1 MKRTLCNKTLGWFS
15 ALVMVS
21 SLGFGNPSD
30 ATNLS
35 GIIHDHTAVTA
46 GSWELQGEYSL
57 KTKGNGKA
65 DFSAIL
71 TMERS
76 DYWALTSGSDPN
88 ARSAHTHHV
97 TLADGTVT
105 PITGGFEVSGMAAI
119 TANGNVA
126 PFGLYSPV
134 VIDITGGDT
143 VTLSNIKVTF
153 QGAAAGHFG
162 SAPLSG
168 AVRLCNDADCHRQAE
183 ELRDGRGVSRVR

>member
-1 MKRTLCNKTLGWFS
+1 MKKTLCKKTLWWISG
-15 ALVMVS
+15 LVMVS
-21 SLGFGNPSD
+21 SLGFGNPQ
-30 ATNLS
+30 ATNIS
-35 GIIHDHTAVTA
+35 GIIHDHTAVSA
-46 GSWELQGEYSL
+46 GSWELQGEYSM

-76 DYWALTSGSDPN
+76 DYWAMTSGSDPN
-88 ARSAHTHHV
+88 ARSAHTHHI
-97 TLADGTVT
+97 TLVDGTVT

-119 TANGNVA
+119 TANGNAA

-162 SAPLSG
+162 TLPLSG
-168 AVRLCNDADCHRQAE
+168 AVRFCNDADCH
-183 ELRDGRGVSRVR
+183 

>member
-1 MKRTLCNKTLGWFS
+1 MKTTLCNKTLGWIS
-15 ALVMVS
+15 ALVMAG
-21 SLGFGNPSD
+21 SLGFGNPPD
-30 ATNLS
+30 ATSLS

-76 DYWALTSGSDPN
+76 DYWAMTSGSDPN
-88 ARSAHTHHV
+88 ARSPHTHHV
-97 TLADGTVT
+97 TLVDGTVT

-119 TANGNVA
+119 TANGNAA

-143 VTLSNIKVTF
+143 VNLSNIKLTF

-168 AVRLCNDADCHRQAE
+168 VVRLCSDGDCRRQAE
-183 ELRDGRGVSRVR
+183 DLREGRELTRVH

>member
-1 MKRTLCNKTLGWFS
+1 MNKMIRTLEGMTMKKTLCNKTLRWIS
-15 ALVMVS
+15 VLLMAS
-21 SLGFGNPSD
+21 SLGFGNPPEV
-30 ATNLS
+30 ANVS
-35 GIIHDHTAVTA
+35 GIIHDHTSVSA

-76 DYWALTSGSDPN
+76 DYWAVTSGSDPN

-97 TLADGTVT
+97 TLVDGTLT
-105 PITGGFEVSGMAAI
+105 PITGGFEVSGTAAI
-119 TANGNVA
+119 TANGNAA

-162 SAPLSG
+162 QLPLSG
-168 AVRLCNDADCHRQAE
+168 VVRFCNDADCH
-183 ELRDGRGVSRVR
+183 